1 MKKNLKKIISGA
13 ASATMLASQA
23 IAMADAEV
31 MESEAAAIVFDEIT
45 NVQGRFSFDQDVIAP
60 ADEVFSLFGTAATG
74 VCAKPAFAM
83 EETDAAEKY
92 YVNVSGSLKKAY
104 TVSLAELKAKGGT
117 SKISVCSCGMGG
129 AIAQSV
135 ITGAR
140 VSDMLQLAGMMEGAN
155 AISFTAKDG
164 YKATLPL
171 EYALEKD
178 AMLVWQV
185 GDKENPAGL
194 QVWMPTTVAKYF
206 TRQVA
211 EIEVF
216 HTDDEIKVDG
226 VEDEYRAKV
235 SILNKMDEA
244 VAKGDEIV
252 FSGYADDCGTPIAAV
267 EFSMDNGKT
276 WTTCQ
281 TANAAADR
289 WVAWNFAYTA
299 ENAGNYKLDVRA
311 VAADGTVSPLASSVT
326 FTVA

>member
-23 IAMADAEV
+23 IAMADTEV
-31 MESEAAAIVFDEIT
+31 VETEAAAVAFDEIA
-45 NVQGRFSFDQDVIAP
+45 NVQGKFSFDQDTMTP
-60 ADEVFSLFGTAATG
+60 ADEIFSIFGTAATG

-83 EETDAAEKY
+83 DETPADEAY
-92 YVNVSGSLKKAY
+92 FVNVSGSLKKEY
-104 TVSLAELKAKGGT
+104 TMSLAQLKAKGGT
-117 SKISVCSCGMGG
+117 SKTMVCSCGMGG
-129 AIAQSV
+129 AMAQASV
-135 ITGAR
+135 TGAP
-140 VSDMLQLAGMMEGAN
+140 VSEMLQLAGLTEGAN
-155 AISFTAKDG
+155 AISFKSADG

-171 EYALEKD
+171 EYALEKE

-185 GDKENPAGL
+185 AGAENPAGL
-194 QVWMPTTVAKYF
+194 QVWMPSTVAKYF

-216 HTDDEIKVDG
+216 HSDEEIAVDG
-226 VEDEYRAKV
+226 TEAKV
-235 SILNKMDEA
+235 SILNHMDEA
-244 VAKGDEIV
+244 VAAGEEIV
-252 FSGYADDCGTPIAAV
+252 FSGFADDCGTAIAAV

-276 WTTCQ
+276 WTTCR

-299 ENAGNYKLDVRA
+299 EAAGSYKLDVRA